1 MTNDVLIRKEGL
13 AGRITLN
20 RPEALNALSF
30 EMVTE
35 IEKALIAWRDDASIR
50 CIIIDG
56 AGEKAF
62 CAGGDIDEMYQA
74 GIKGDYSFSQ
84 KFFTEEYRLNATI
97 ARYPKP
103 YLALIHGFVMGGGVG
118 VSGHGS
124 HRVVMSSAK
133 IAMPE
138 CGIGLVPDVGSTHL
152 LANAAGYLGEF
163 LGMTGYRMNAA
174 DAILARFA
182 DAHIPDS
189 AKDELIEAIADTGDL
204 SFVETFETEPEAD
217 TLSSSLEAIDLV
229 FSRRDTA
236 EIMEALEASTDDW
249 AVAALKALKRNDP
262 LSLECTL
269 QLVRRARVENSI
281 EAALAGEYGFTSRAM
296 EHGNFLEGTRAAIVD
311 KDRNPKWKYGTLQD
325 VPSEIIEKML
335 ASA

>member
-35 IEKALIAWRDDASIR
+35 IEKALISWRDDASVR
-50 CIIIDG
+50 CVIIDG

-74 GIKGDYSFSQ
+74 GIKGDFSFSQ
-84 KFFTEEYRLNATI
+84 KFFTEEYRLNAMI

-103 YLALIHGFVMGGGVG
+103 YLAILHGFVMGGGVG

-124 HRVVMSSAK
+124 HRVVTSSVK

-152 LANAAGYLGEF
+152 LANASGYLGEF

-182 DAHIPDS
+182 DAHIPES
-189 AKDELIEAIADTGDL
+189 AKDDLIEAIIDTGDL
-204 SFVETFETEPEAD
+204 SFIETYETEPEED
-217 TLSSSLEAIDLV
+217 TLSSLLDAIDLV
-229 FSRRDTA
+229 FSRRDA
-236 EIMEALEASTDDW
+236 MEITEALSTMKEDW
-249 AVAALKALKRNDP
+249 AVAALKAFKRGDP
-262 LSLECTL
+262 LALECTL
-269 QLVRRARVENSI
+269 QLVRRARISNTVE
-281 EAALAGEYGFTSRAM
+281 EALAGEFGFTSRAM
-296 EHGNFLEGTRAAIVD
+296 EYGNFLEGTRAAIVD
-311 KDRNPKWKYGTLQD
+311 KDRNPKWKYGTLSD
-325 VPSEIIEKML
+325 VPTEILEKML
-335 ASA
+335 APA

>member
-20 RPEALNALSF
+20 RPDALNALSY

-35 IEKALIAWRDDASIR
+35 IEKALIAWRDDTSIR
-50 CIIIDG
+50 CVIIDG

-74 GIKGDYSFSQ
+74 GIKGDYSFAE
-84 KFFTEEYRLNATI
+84 KFFTEEYRLNAMI

-152 LANAAGYLGEF
+152 LANARGYLGEY

-174 DAILARFA
+174 DAILAGFA
-182 DAHIPDS
+182 DAHIPDG
-189 AKDELIEAIADTGDL
+189 AKGDLIEAICDTGDL

-217 TLSSSLEAIDLV
+217 TLSPLLEAIDLV

-236 EIMEALEASTDDW
+236 EIIEKLETMNDEW
-249 AVAALKALKRNDP
+249 AVAALKSLNRNDP

-269 QLVRRARVENSI
+269 QLIRRARISNTI
-281 EAALAGEYGFTSRAM
+281 EDALAGEFGFTSRAS

-311 KDRNPKWKYGTLQD
+311 KDRKPKWKYGTLND
-325 VPSEIIEKML
+325 VPDQVIEKML